1 MAAHEDELCVALT
14 RIALAGDGV
23 VLGIGMSVL
32 ALRTWLKYRAHSRAL
47 KELEET
53 PLSRIAD
60 LRSLA
65 QELSTKQQQEKAA
78 AAAIVMVRGRVQSKA
93 CVEESK
99 HETEHDTGAL
109 TAENVDEKA
118 VYLERTQTCL
128 YNEWRGILGWG
139 YDWRGLLGWGSR
151 KEQVTVSRRKVPF
164 VLVERNGT
172 SDHKPGELAVYVHIN
187 MEDTEHPIPLVTIYH
202 RFHPVPSSS
211 YTFLQAMFGRRYP
224 VGLLDEE
231 KILPL
236 GREITAVGT
245 LSVSLDGT
253 PVIKPSGCLPVFL
266 TDLTRD
272 QLLLDLAN
280 GRNVLF
286 WMGIAATIVA
296 TGVLG
301 YALIKNWAKW
311 KQRHQQR
318 QQRDDESRHVSE
330 LIDDAGDDM
339 MDIPDGELCVVCLL
353 RRRRAAF
360 IYCGHRVCCVT
371 CAQQVEQGTNPRC
384 PVCRQTVSGI
394 VRVFDS

>member
-1 MAAHEDELCVALT
+1 MKFD
-14 RIALAGDGV
+14 
-23 VLGIGMSVL
+23 S
-32 ALRTWLKYRAHSRAL
+32 
-47 KELEET
+47 
-53 PLSRIAD
+53 
-60 LRSLA
+60 
-65 QELSTKQQQEKAA
+65 
-78 AAAIVMVRGRVQSKA
+78 
-93 CVEESK
+93 
-99 HETEHDTGAL
+99 
-109 TAENVDEKA
+109 
-118 VYLERTQTCL
+118 CL
-128 YNEWRGILGWG
+128 YAWNR
-139 YDWRGLLGWGSR
+139 
-151 KEQVTVSRRKVPF
+151 
-164 VLVERNGT
+164 
-172 SDHKPGELAVYVHIN
+172 
-187 MEDTEHPIPLVTIYH
+187 
-202 RFHPVPSSS
+202 
-211 YTFLQAMFGRRYP
+211 
-224 VGLLDEE
+224 
-231 KILPL
+231 
-236 GREITAVGT
+236 
-245 LSVSLDGT
+245 
-253 PVIKPSGCLPVFL
+253 

-311 KQRHQQR
+311 KQRHQRR
-318 QQRDDESRHVSE
+318 QQRDDESR

>member
-60 LRSLA
+60 LRSLVDGSNQERA
-65 QELSTKQQQEKAA
+65 RIILHDDDSERVETNPQFPFSSLLWQRRRRSYKTQPQELSTKQQQEKA

-99 HETEHDTGAL
+99 HKTEHDTGAL

-139 YDWRGLLGWGSR
+139 YEWRGLLGWGSR

-164 VLVERNGT
+164 VLVERNGP
-172 SDHKPGELAVYVHIN
+172 SEHKPGELAVYVHIN

-253 PVIKPSGCLPVFL
+253 PIIKPSGCLPVFL
-266 TDLTRD
+266 YIALTFCSAFIEYSIKCM
-272 QLLLDLAN
+272 LLLDAIPL
-280 GRNVLF
+280 
-286 WMGIAATIVA
+286 AATRI
-296 TGVLG
+296 
-301 YALIKNWAKW
+301 
-311 KQRHQQR
+311 
-318 QQRDDESRHVSE
+318 S
-330 LIDDAGDDM
+330 
-339 MDIPDGELCVVCLL
+339 
-353 RRRRAAF
+353 
-360 IYCGHRVCCVT
+360 
-371 CAQQVEQGTNPRC
+371 
-384 PVCRQTVSGI
+384 
-394 VRVFDS
+394 

>member
-60 LRSLA
+60 LRSLVDGSNQERA
-65 QELSTKQQQEKAA
+65 RIILHDDDSERVETNPKFPFSSLLWQRRRSYTTQPQELSTKQQQEKAAA

-151 KEQVTVSRRKVPF
+151 KEQVTVSRRK
-164 VLVERNGT
+164 
-172 SDHKPGELAVYVHIN
+172 
-187 MEDTEHPIPLVTIYH
+187 
-202 RFHPVPSSS
+202 
-211 YTFLQAMFGRRYP
+211 

-311 KQRHQQR
+311 KQRHQRR
-318 QQRDDESRHVSE
+318 QQRDDESRQDR